1 MNTFLCRRWPMTFL
15 VPFFAVPDASAFIVP
30 RPCAMSCQFTPRALT
45 THTNSSPKTWVSAPF
60 STRNVLPESTEF
72 GDFERRWRLIW
83 YLGEDRWLCTLMV
96 QSGWR
101 LEYCAAAEDS
111 TYCPDNFDEFYKQRR
126 RWIPS
131 TLANL
136 ILLISKWNVIAEKND
151 GISFFFI
158 LYQALMVF
166 STIIRLVSKT
176 LAYRG

>member
-1 MNTFLCRRWPMTFL
+1 MLQRLSCRGPARCLANLCHGRWQ
-15 VPFFAVPDASAFIVP
+15 FIRIPHQRHGWV
-30 RPCAMSCQFTPRALT
+30 RPSTLGT
-45 THTNSSPKTWVSAPF
+45 VNLSS
-60 STRNVLPESTEF
+60 L
-72 GDFERRWRLIW
+72 RRWRLIW
-83 YLGEDRWLCTLMV
+83 YLIGEDRWLCTLMV

-136 ILLISKWNVIAEKND
+136 ILLISEWNVIAENND

-176 LAYRG
+176 P